1 MFNKELE
8 DLKNKKTKMNHTI
21 SEMRSTLGEI
31 NSRITEAEKQIN
43 EVEDRGV
50 EITGTEKNKEKG
62 IKGNEDS
69 LRDLWDNVKSTNI
82 PMIRVPEGEE
92 IKSLRKYFKL
102 LG

>member
-43 EVEDRGV
+43 EVDDRGV
-50 EITGTEKNKEKG
+50 EITGTEQNKEKRMRR
-62 IKGNEDS
+62 N
-69 LRDLWDNVKSTNI
+69 
-82 PMIRVPEGEE
+82 GE
-92 IKSLRKYFKL
+92 SRRL
-102 LG
+102 